1 LKHFGQFNAYDEAV
15 ERDDDELLL
24 EKRERQHKYRQ
35 RVARRQEAEETA
47 RLLVDAQRLILS
59 LWREYLAPPPRL
71 SVTAWAERHR
81 ILSGKDSAE
90 PGPYRAARTPY
101 AREPMDALSQ
111 HSDVEEVI
119 LMWGAQTSKTTIGSN
134 WLGYLADTN
143 PGPVMIVQPTI
154 DMAKRY
160 SRQRLSPMIEES
172 PRLRERVKENR
183 SRDEANTTLLKE
195 FPGGFMAVAGANSAA
210 GLRSMPVRDLF
221 LDEIDGYPLDV
232 DGEGDPIALA
242 EARQTTFARRKRL
255 KTSTPTT
262 RGFSR
267 IETAYLA
274 SDRCRYHVP
283 CPHCGEAQWLEW
295 GADAAHGIKWDRE
308 PTTGAALPETVR
320 YVCRHCGGE
329 IREHHKPA
337 MLAAGAWVP
346 ERPGAGAGRVRGFHL
361 SSLYSPLGWLSWSE
375 LVIEWERATT
385 AARAGDITLLRAFVN
400 TRLAETFEEQGD
412 KADEHALRKR
422 AEDIPLRVVAW
433 GHYVMTMGVDVQGDR
448 IEAYLWA
455 WGRGMERQLVDR
467 AVFYG
472 DPAVPEG
479 EPGSPWTQ
487 LTEYR
492 RTPVLHASGRPV
504 PVLATFIDSG
514 GHHTQ
519 AVYDYARRHQHAH
532 VYAVKG
538 SSIGGKAILGKPTDQ
553 DVSWRGQRLKHGV
566 KLWPIGT
573 DTAKAEI
580 YGRLRLTEPGPGY
593 VHLSRHLPP
602 EVFEQIT
609 AERLVTRYAKG
620 RPRLEWV
627 KPAGRRNEALD
638 CAVYALAAAI
648 FAGIDRWKEG
658 DWAKWQGRVEARDLF
673 DAGAAPAEPAAA
685 TAPVEAPPS
694 RPSAPATQPA
704 AEPAPPPPSSRPFH
718 RAW

>member
-1 LKHFGQFNAYDEAV
+1 MGA
-15 ERDDDELLL
+15 RDIDHLLDAD
-24 EKRERQHKYRQ
+24 
-35 RVARRQEAEETA
+35 V
-47 RLLVDAQRLILS
+47 LVGD
-59 LWREYLAPPPRL
+59 LWRQYLAPPPRL
-71 SVTAWAERHR
+71 SVTDWAERHR

-101 AREPMDALSQ
+101 AREPMDCLSQ
-111 HSDVEEVI
+111 HSSVEEVI
-119 LMWGAQTSKTTIGSN
+119 LQWGAQTSKTTIGSN

-160 SRQRLSPMIEES
+160 SRQRLVPMIEES
-172 PRLRERVKENR
+172 PRLRERVKDNR

-195 FPGGFMAVAGANSAA
+195 FPGGFLAVAGANSAA

-242 EARQTTFARRKRL
+242 EARQSTFSRRKRL

-262 RGFSR
+262 KGFSR

-274 SDRCRYHVP
+274 SDRSRYHVP
-283 CPHCGEAQWLEW
+283 CPHCGTRQALEW
-295 GADAAHGIKWDRE
+295 GADKPHGIKWHRHPD
-308 PTTGAALPETVR
+308 TGAAMPETVR
-320 YVCRHCGGE
+320 YVCAHCGSE

-337 MLAAGAWVP
+337 MLAAGAWVA
-346 ERPGAGAGRVRGFHL
+346 ERPGAAGGRVRGFHL
-361 SSLYSPLGWLSWSE
+361 SSLYSPLGWLGWAE
-375 LVIEWERATT
+375 LVIEWERANA
-385 AARAGDITLLRAFVN
+385 AARTGDITLLRAFVN

-412 KADEHALRKR
+412 RADEHALRKR
-422 AEDIPLRVVAW
+422 AEDIPLRTVTW
-433 GHYVMTMGVDVQGDR
+433 GHYVMTLGADVQGDR
-448 IEAYLWA
+448 IEGYLWA

-467 AVFYG
+467 AVWYG
-472 DPAVPEG
+472 DPAIPEG
-479 EPGSPWTQ
+479 EPGSPWTA

-492 RTPVLHASGRPV
+492 RTPVLHASGKTV
-504 PVLATFIDSG
+504 PLLAAMIDSG

-532 VYAVKG
+532 VYPCKG
-538 SSIGGKAILGKPTDQ
+538 SSVGGRAILGKPTPQ
-553 DVSWRGQRLKHGV
+553 DVTWRGAKQKHGV

-580 YGRLRLTEPGPGY
+580 YGRLRLAEPGPGY

-602 EVFEQIT
+602 EVYEQLT
-609 AERLVTRYAKG
+609 SERLVTRYVKG

-638 CAVYALAAAI
+638 CAVYALAAAL

-673 DAGAAPAEPAAA
+673 DQAQEAPAPQL
-685 TAPVEAPPS
+685 APQALTV
-694 RPSAPATQPA
+694 
-704 AEPAPPPPSSRPFH
+704 EPAPQADTTPPPAASTPRTSAPRRPT
-718 RAW
+718 RPLPTGPRRW